1 MSHGQKHG
9 PGESVFYSDIMNAQS
24 KNQLVSEIIDDLEA
38 EQGSALPLAQRQEVA
53 DVLRDYLKSME
64 EYISKHR
71 KDLT

>member
-1 MSHGQKHG
+1 MNGQT
-9 PGESVFYSDIMNAQS
+9 

-64 EYISKHR
+64 NYIEKQKGTQS
-71 KDLT
+71 